1 MNIGENEGRIFLDD
15 VVPDK
20 SKRILTGD
28 RPTGNMHMDII
39 LGRYYQEWIFKINL
53 IHIF

>member
-28 RPTGNMHMDII
+28 RFGKTW
-39 LGRYYQEWIFKINL
+39 QKKAT
-53 IHIF
+53 